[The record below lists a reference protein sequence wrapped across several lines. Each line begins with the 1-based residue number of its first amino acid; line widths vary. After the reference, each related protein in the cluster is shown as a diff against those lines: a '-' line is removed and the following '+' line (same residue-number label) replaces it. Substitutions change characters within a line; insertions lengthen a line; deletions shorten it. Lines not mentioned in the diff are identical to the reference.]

1 MKFYIRLSLLFLFL
15 NSSFVY
21 AFDTFGFIPWSM
33 QEKAKVISNKEV
45 IKKKLE
51 ENGVQRI
58 DVVYHNRML
67 TNGLVD
73 HEKIKKIALESMRD
87 VPISFDL
94 EIGNRNKPETIL
106 PTLLAIIDLY
116 HAYGGKAPI
125 GVYATLPQNTF
136 GGSKLTEK
144 RETQLINLSKQ
155 YEVIANKI
163 DFLSPVF
170 YFYDGDDFDNWKK
183 AVDFGMRQ
191 SHLYA
196 KKYNLKI
203 YPYITNSFRNSP
215 KNPQTQGWTIEL
227 LDQKQML
234 NTLCYLKTKGA
245 DGAIIWASS
254 QVVDANGVKPVI
266 NVQAPWFKGVQKF
279 EKSCK

>member
-254 QVVDANGVKPVI
+254 QVVDTNGVKPVI

>member
-1 MKFYIRLSLLFLFL
+1 MKILIFSVGFFYSSLLA
-15 NSSFVY
+15 
-21 AFDTFGFIPWSM
+21 AFDIYGFIPWSI
-33 QEKAKVISNKEV
+33 KDGNKIISNQAVVKDDLAEKG
-45 IKKKLE
+45 IKY
-51 ENGVQRI
+51 I

-73 HEKIKKIALESMRD
+73 NEKIKEIALESKPE

-106 PTLLAIIDLY
+106 PSLLAIIDLY

-136 GGSKLTEK
+136 GGSKLTTK
-144 RETQLINLSKQ
+144 REAQLVQLNKQ
-155 YEVIANKI
+155 YEIIAKKI

-170 YFYDGDDFDNWKK
+170 YFYDGNDLDNWKK
-183 AVDFGMRQ
+183 SVDFGMRQ